1 MKILEN
7 NLLVSTLWKYF
18 EMVTSWILLILV
30 CSGQNFVLAD
40 QFYSE
45 MKLSWKWARRK
56 TRCYMRSILSNL
68 FSSGLVGV

>member
-1 MKILEN
+1 
-7 NLLVSTLWKYF
+7 
-18 EMVTSWILLILV
+18 LLILV

-56 TRCYMRSILSNL
+56 TQ
-68 FSSGLVGV
+68 F